1 MENARGEDG
10 VGFAWHIRLKFFRGR
25 EGQAAFAV
33 EQFFQPFVLGTALTS
48 DDGRRDQFTHFAAK
62 PATLQ
67 PVFPT
72 DGTFNRDA
80 GDF

>member
-10 VGFAWHIRLKFFRGR
+10 VGFVWHIQLKFFRGR

-33 EQFFQPFVLGTALTS
+33 EKFFQPLVLGTARAPVDAGCNELAA
-48 DDGRRDQFTHFAAK
+48 FAAC
-62 PATLQ
+62 AAAFE
-67 PVFPT
+67 PVFPA
-72 DGTFNRDA
+72 DRAFNRDA